1 MSTISKSPADASLS
15 SQKISVP
22 HIAELYE
29 PNFLDLLLPKSDVA
43 KVAPV
48 TAEPDVPTNPLMEA
62 LKGTTNQTLTENC
75 APALISTLS
84 AALDA
89 FRVLTRYSD
98 RAAFDEHL
106 GQSWEQDSNLTLR
119 IIWQLRSIHDGKSEK
134 EAFYRAYSW
143 LYDNHPRTAIGNLH
157 MLCEPVCAGRKK
169 DEDAGRSHGY
179 WKDLLN
185 ILALATTGEL
195 QAAEPTF
202 LHTPRTP
209 RKSSSRRGHKRAKL
223 DANDVTRVKVTTEE
237 NNLVQNQLA
246 KEAKLATAEKRYETL
261 EIRLKEPKYRAL
273 YIAVTRLFTAQL
285 ISDIATLGRAEAAAP
300 GKERRTLM
308 RQLSLA
314 GKWAPTAGG
323 SHDRHTNISTAICNL
338 LYHSREQVPLVFP
351 SMLQS
356 ADSSPRDKEL
366 TLRSWYKRWVMA
378 PLRKALELPE
388 PLMTS
393 DQWTKIKYGRV
404 ASVCMKKNNE
414 HFFKHDPDG
423 FQKYMVD
430 VESGKK
436 TISGATL
443 MPNEILAEVVKH
455 NMTTHAE
462 GGKYPQLAE
471 FKRKVADNKLR
482 VAEAQWLTLLGNI
495 KDAGKLE
502 NSIAVCDVSG
512 SMGGLGSA
520 AEQPIMPALALSLI
534 LAHVAQPPFNNGF
547 ISFSA
552 TPQFIAIDPKK
563 SLYDTVCAMVR
574 SSWGMN
580 TDFRAVFLNLLLPL
594 AKKHNVKQ
602 EDMVKRLFVFS
613 DMQFDTASSPSGRN
627 KADWSTTYDAIEV
640 AYKEAGYEVPQIV
653 FWDLAAY
660 GTTEVTA
667 ERKGV
672 AMMNGFSPAL
682 LKVFMGEA
690 EEEEFDK
697 MEDVVGPA
705 KEDEFNP
712 INVLKKSVMKASF
725 DGLVVMD

>member
-1 MSTISKSPADASLS
+1 M
-15 SQKISVP
+15 
-22 HIAELYE
+22 LY
-29 PNFLDLLLPKSDVA
+29 
-43 KVAPV
+43 
-48 TAEPDVPTNPLMEA
+48 
-62 LKGTTNQTLTENC
+62 
-75 APALISTLS
+75 
-84 AALDA
+84 
-89 FRVLTRYSD
+89 
-98 RAAFDEHL
+98 
-106 GQSWEQDSNLTLR
+106 
-119 IIWQLRSIHDGKSEK
+119 
-134 EAFYRAYSW
+134 
-143 LYDNHPRTAIGNLH
+143 
-157 MLCEPVCAGRKK
+157 EPVCAGRKK
-169 DEDAGRSHGY
+169 GEDAGRSHGY

-195 QAAEPTF
+195 QVTEPSF
-202 LHTPRTP
+202 LHTPRTE

-223 DANDVTRVKVTTEE
+223 DANDTRVIVTTEDH
-237 NNLVQNQLA
+237 NVHQNQLA

-261 EIRLKEPKYRAL
+261 ESRLKEPKYRAL

-285 ISDIATLGRAEAAAP
+285 ITDISTLVRAQGVAP
-300 GKERRTLM
+300 GKEQRTLM

-338 LYHSREQVPLVFP
+338 LFHSREQVPLVFP

-366 TLRSWYKRWVMA
+366 TLRSWYKRWVIA

-404 ASVCMKKNNE
+404 ASLCMKKNNE

-423 FQKYMVD
+423 FQKYMID

-436 TISGATL
+436 SISGATL
-443 MPNEILAEVVKH
+443 MPNEVLAEVVKH
-455 NMTTHAE
+455 SETTSRSDG

-471 FKRKVADNKLR
+471 FKRKVAENKLR

-520 AEQPIMPALALSLI
+520 ADQPIMPALALSLI

-563 SLYDTVCAMVR
+563 SLYDTVCSMVS

-613 DMQFDTASSPSGRN
+613 DMQFDSASNASNSWGGGQLN
-627 KADWSTTYDAIEV
+627 QADWSTTYDAVEA

-682 LKVFMGEA
+682 LKVFMGDAE

-697 MEDVVGPA
+697 LEDVVGPA

-725 DGLVVMD
+725 DGLVIMD